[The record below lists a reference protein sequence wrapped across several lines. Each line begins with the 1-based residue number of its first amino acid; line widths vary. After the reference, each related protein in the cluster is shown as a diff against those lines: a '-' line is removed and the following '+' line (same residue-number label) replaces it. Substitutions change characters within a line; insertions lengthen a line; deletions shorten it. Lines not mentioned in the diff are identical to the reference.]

1 MGLHEKSTGNVSGK
15 VWTWTNDTDMGGKT
29 MKGKFVLTEVSP
41 TSYTYKFDMSTDDGK
56 TWSNMMTGTATK
68 VK

>member
-1 MGLHEKSTGNVSGK
+1 
-15 VWTWTNDTDMGGKT
+15 

-41 TSYTYKFDMSTDDGK
+41 TSYTYKFDASMDDGK
-56 TWSNMMTGTATK
+56 TWANMMEGKATK